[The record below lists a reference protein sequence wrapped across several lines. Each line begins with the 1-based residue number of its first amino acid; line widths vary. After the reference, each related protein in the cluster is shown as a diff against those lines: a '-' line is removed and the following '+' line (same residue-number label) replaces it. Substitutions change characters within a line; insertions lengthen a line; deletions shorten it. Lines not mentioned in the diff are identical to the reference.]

1 MNNSLSLFSMYTPEK
16 TETPFQFFC
25 HQISPSLL
33 EIKKMEKKQMFLGFS
48 FINEH
53 FPSRKTAFVDLGKS
67 HSALA
72 YGNEINL
79 VSW

>member
-1 MNNSLSLFSMYTPEK
+1 MAKKPPFKLFLSSNLS
-16 TETPFQFFC
+16 
-25 HQISPSLL
+25 ISS
-33 EIKKMEKKQMFLGFS
+33 EDKENGEKKQMFLGFS

-53 FPSRKTAFVDLGKS
+53 FPSQKTAFVDLGKS